1 MSLYKNN
8 REALSAM
15 NVWIT
20 KQDYP
25 STLTETEIL
34 DPFSVFH
41 NFFSHYSLPEAK
53 KYLWTITKR
62 TASDE
67 PSASA
72 DFRFILYRF
81 VSKLQNLI
89 DAAWLLSNNRQLW
102 ANGQSDRKSEIY
114 LQELMDL
121 GVISFLTQPELK
133 NHKLVLHRFFN
144 TYALS
149 RWKGHCISHLK
160 QVILDPQYYR
170 VYPSLTLTSFQW
182 FSSIAA
188 LLEVLFLIK
197 KENESRYEGVQ
208 DPQVD
213 KSARI
218 DEDPVVWLKRYI
230 AHNGHYAIPQSL
242 AFIVYINRYH
252 QEWNSALI
260 ANLYNAYECLLK
272 LSHAAAQ
279 LLQDKQETSTA
290 QPTKNE
296 IKLWPIGKYIRFFT
310 DLILT
315 SRTFNNTY
323 RKYVAP
329 QKGIDH
335 VLKLIQL
342 VDNHLK
348 QTP

>member
-1 MSLYKNN
+1 MNLYKNN
-8 REALSAM
+8 KEDASKM

-25 STLTETEIL
+25 STLTEAEIL
-34 DPFSVFH
+34 DPFSVIH
-41 NFFSHYSLPEAK
+41 SFFNHYNLPEAK
-53 KYLWTITKR
+53 KYLWIVTKR
-62 TASDE
+62 TASNE

-81 VSKLQNLI
+81 VSKLENLI
-89 DAAWLLSNNRQLW
+89 DAAWVLRMDSKLW
-102 ANGQSDRKSEIY
+102 VKVQGERKSEPC
-114 LQELMDL
+114 LQELIDL

-133 NHKLVLHRFFN
+133 NQKLVLYRFFN

-160 QVILDPQYYR
+160 QVILDPQYYQ

-197 KENESRYEGVQ
+197 KENESRYEEVQ

-218 DEDPVVWLKRYI
+218 DEDPVVWLKTYI

-242 AFIVYINRYH
+242 AFIVHINRYRH
-252 QEWNSALI
+252 EWDSVSKAK
-260 ANLYNAYECLLK
+260 LYSAYECLLK
-272 LSHAAAQ
+272 LSHAAVQ

-290 QPTKNE
+290 QSTKNE
-296 IKLWPIGKYIRFFT
+296 IKLWPIGKYTRFFS
-310 DLILT
+310 DLILN
-315 SRTFNNTY
+315 SPAFDNAY

-329 QKGIDH
+329 QKEIDH

-348 QTP
+348 STP